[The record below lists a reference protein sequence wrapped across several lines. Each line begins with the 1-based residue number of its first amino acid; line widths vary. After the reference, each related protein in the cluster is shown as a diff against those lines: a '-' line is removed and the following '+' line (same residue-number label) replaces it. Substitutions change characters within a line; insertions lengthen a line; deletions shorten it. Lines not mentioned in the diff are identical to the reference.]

1 MRREKQP
8 MFLTSYFLG
17 EGNKEKKKIAE
28 FQQCWEDK
36 YPNKYVSNQACASNI
51 LADVKFCTNL
61 AAYAYRKAQ
70 QGIQTCNPLSFAEI
84 PDWCGELY
92 VPITLV
98 RYVDAL
104 TQGKYDGTPIQKLVT
119 AAKEPHTFDYDGE
132 HITFDAI
139 VDALIAAQDI
149 ALISL
154 YIAEPLNLNYR
165 QKQLDLPRPGF
176 VRAFINNGGDELVEA
191 LYNGCAIE
199 DIISLSRWE
208 RREQ

>member
-1 MRREKQP
+1 
-8 MFLTSYFLG
+8 MFLTNWFLE
-17 EGNKEKKKIAE
+17 EGNKEKRKIAE
-28 FQQCWEDK
+28 FQQLWEDK
-36 YPNKYVSNQACASNI
+36 YPNKYVSNRACASNI

-119 AAKEPHTFDYDGE
+119 AANEPDTFDYDGE
-132 HITFDAI
+132 HLTFDEI
-139 VDALIAAQDI
+139 VDALTVAQDI
-149 ALISL
+149 SLISY
-154 YIAEPLNLNYR
+154 YIAAPLNLHYYR
-165 QKQLDLPRPGF
+165 QEQIDLPHQDF
-176 VRAFINNGGDELVEA
+176 VKVFINNGGNEFVEA
-191 LYNGCAIE
+191 LYNGCAVE
-199 DIISLSRWE
+199 DIIS
-208 RREQ
+208 Q